1 MTALTGR
8 RPVVGLVCCAVGGVE
23 QVREEF
29 VLPALHRGWQ
39 VAVTL
44 TPTAAHWL
52 SASDEAVRLEEVT
65 GFKVRSERR
74 LPSEASPHPPVDC
87 YVVAPA
93 SANTVARLALG
104 LTDNQALTQVCE
116 ALGGRQPPVVIF
128 PRINAAHAGQPAWE
142 KHLDSLRAVGVR
154 LVYGEG
160 VWPLHSPRAA
170 PPDRELPWLAI
181 LAETADAL
189 TRRSLE

>member
-1 MTALTGR
+1 M
-8 RPVVGLVCCAVGGVE
+8 P
-23 QVREEF
+23 
-29 VLPALHRGWQ
+29 W
-39 VAVTL
+39 
-44 TPTAAHWL
+44 
-52 SASDEAVRLEEVT
+52 EV
-65 GFKVRSERR
+65 
-74 LPSEASPHPPVDC
+74 SPHPPVDC

-154 LVYGEG
+154 LVYGED

-170 PPDRELPWLAI
+170 PAPPADRELPWPAI
-181 LAETADAL
+181 LEATAHAL
-189 TRRSLE
+189 TRRSAE